1 MNPRTDSK
9 RQQKRQRDHDLC
21 LAGRK
26 LMFSEN
32 TSVDAEI
39 TKSGILPAY
48 ASTISVLWSLKF
60 FMHA

>member
-1 MNPRTDSK
+1 
-9 RQQKRQRDHDLC
+9 
-21 LAGRK
+21 
-26 LMFSEN
+26 MFSEN